1 MKEKKK
7 LKEILRE
14 SLNMFHKNREVIKIY
29 LEIIIL
35 LTPIL
40 VLGLATFEK
49 LNFSSFYMIPSEYKE
64 LDIYRILQKLI
75 LVFIFLGIYFNFSFI
90 EINIPVKKFKKVLK
104 FFKRKN
110 KKIII
115 IVVLKNLIVFLNLLY
130 IGVISIT
137 LGVIYY
143 FILTD
148 SLIHFLPNWVSN
160 VALNLSKLFYK
171 FTFYFFLTINFT
183 LFLFYK
189 LSKNFL
195 RKISKFLIKTIA
207 LIVVF
212 YILKDVFNE
221 SEWKRSYELIISN
234 EKLEVVLSKK
244 DGKLIVADGKII
256 EKNGMNILNIN
267 TKKYKIKNCEDVI
280 LEYRNFSKV
289 DIEN

>member
-7 LKEILRE
+7 LKEISRE
-14 SLNMFHKNREVIKIY
+14 YLNMLHKNREMIKIY
-29 LEIIIL
+29 LEITLL

-40 VLGLATFEK
+40 VLVLVTFEK

-90 EINIPVKKFKKVLK
+90 EIDVPVNNFKKVLRL
-104 FFKRKN
+104 FKRKN
-110 KKIII
+110 KKIIV
-115 IVVLKNLIVFLNLLY
+115 VVLKNLIIFFNLLY

-148 SLIHFLPNWVSN
+148 SLIHFLPDWVSN
-160 VALNLSKLFYK
+160 GALNLSKLFYK
-171 FTFYFFLTINFT
+171 FTFYFFLTINFI

-195 RKISKFLIKTIA
+195 RKISKFLIITIA

-212 YILKDVFNE
+212 YILKDVLNE

-244 DGKLIVADGKII
+244 DGKLIVADGEII
-256 EKNGMNILNIN
+256 EKNGLNILNIN

-289 DIEN
+289 NIES